1 MPQVLQKKKG
11 ENHVKTRSISKTPV
25 AFGFGVPSTCWNGLV
40 FPCLTRVCGGEES
53 GFGLIATFVLATLL
67 CISVWMFICA
77 VERLNDMN
85 RPRWYVLFLLI
96 PYVNLAVWLWLF
108 FSKSRQKMCEEQIGN
123 PTASGVS

>member
-1 MPQVLQKKKG
+1 MSKPGVFQRRLSRSGLACRLLAGTVLFFLA
-11 ENHVKTRSISKTPV
+11 SL
-25 AFGFGVPSTCWNGLV
+25 GFVEAKNSDLV
-40 FPCLTRVCGGEES
+40 LLQLVW
-53 GFGLIATFVLATLL
+53 VATLL

-96 PYVNLAVWLWLF
+96 PYVNLAVWLWLL